1 MSNKHPLMSWSSM
14 DKYLNTK
21 PEYKDEARQLIS
33 KELGFK
39 PNLQA
44 SMASEIQIRGS
55 IERFHKGELPK
66 EQLEKFVKNMA
77 KYIEDVILEKFPE
90 QAHLVKKK

>member
-1 MSNKHPLMSWSSM
+1 M

-21 PEYKDEARQLIS
+21 PKFKDEARRLIS
-33 KELGFK
+33 KELGFE

-44 SMASEIQIRGS
+44 SMVPEIQIRGS

-66 EQLEKFVKNMA
+66 EQLDKYIKNMA
-77 KYIEDVILEKFPE
+77 KYIEGVILEKFPE
-90 QAHLVKKK
+90 QAHLVKQK